1 MPTRR
6 TMPPEPAER
15 PKRFY
20 QCLDTE
26 RRWAGGRASS
36 PARGSF
42 WKFAEHHFR
51 TRCPGRPA
59 PR

>member
-6 TMPPEPAER
+6 TMPPEPADR

-20 QCLDTE
+20 ECLDTE

-36 PARGSF
+36 PVRRSF
-42 WKFAEHHFR
+42 WKFAEHR
-51 TRCPGRPA
+51 SQTRSPDRSA

>member
-6 TMPPEPAER
+6 TALPEPAER

-42 WKFAEHHFR
+42 WKFVEHHAR
-51 TRCPGRPA
+51 THGQF
-59 PR
+59 